1 LIRIDSVLR
10 GEKEMEKDKSIGQI
24 MEDEELAMFRRAGV
38 KAKVVV
44 TALYEDG
51 SEVTLYERDNSEE
64 L

>member
-1 LIRIDSVLR
+1 
-10 GEKEMEKDKSIGQI
+10 MEKDKSIGQI